1 MNGVLMPLLLTLD
14 KYLFWKKLSLEI
26 IKLAVYNIIHAMTKY
41 YRLIASWT
49 KFIIMNLHINRNFP
63 KKQLNVYP
71 KKVKNVLVYMTALAG
86 AQQEQSTLQNIETW
100 NATNSKNFLVL
111 KNVRGIWWFQL
122 YSDYRR
128 FISTDSFEVDQALF
142 TNISSES

>member
-14 KYLFWKKLSLEI
+14 KHLFWKKTKFGNHKISND
-26 IKLAVYNIIHAMTKY
+26 NIIHAMTKY

-49 KFIIMNLHINRNFP
+49 KVIIMNLHINRNFP

-71 KKVKNVLVYMTALAG
+71 KKVKNLLVYVTALAG

-111 KNVRGIWWFQL
+111 KNVTGIWWFQL
-122 YSDYRR
+122 YSDYQR
-128 FISTDSFEVDQALF
+128 FISTDSFQVDQALF